1 MVKKL
6 LIKSNINYAFFIFYL
21 GVFLLPSAF
30 SLAAFLLLIASIIG
44 FKKNNKIYHKD
55 KINVAFLISSAFMII
70 SCVFQTINYKFS
82 ALTTWVPSLSWIG
95 LVNWVPFFFL
105 SWGFQPYLITSKS
118 RKRFALAL
126 LAGSFPVL
134 ITGIGQVFFNW
145 YGPKEILNGFI
156 IWYSRPSDN
165 NVLTGL
171 FNNPNYAGA
180 WLSVILPIALAK
192 LIKKDSFLKR
202 AISLIFLILIII
214 CIILTNSR
222 SAWIG
227 LFASFILFFGV
238 NSLKWVFSSIIVIAI
253 PIIYSLLNQQ
263 FTLIPFEAL
272 NEFSN
277 FQYLDRVD
285 IWIKSFQIISE
296 NPLFGSGAA
305 SFPEIYQNI
314 SGIGRNH
321 SHNLILEM
329 IISYGIPA
337 ALFTFIPITYLTL
350 VGTKKCFFKQN
361 FPDCLIERSL
371 VTSLIIILMMHMVDI
386 QYFDGRISLI
396 IWILIAAI
404 KNISYEKSNKNV
416 QIDS

>member
-1 MVKKL
+1 MVEKL
-6 LIKSNINYAFFIFYL
+6 IIKSNINYAFYLFYL

-30 SLAAFLLLIASIIG
+30 SLAAFLLLIAGIIG
-44 FKKNNKIYHKD
+44 FKKNNRIYVKD
-55 KINVAFLISSAFMII
+55 KINVAFLISSVFMII

-82 ALTTWVPSLSWIG
+82 GLTTWTPYLSWIG

-105 SWGFQPYLITSKS
+105 SWGFQPYLITAKS
-118 RKRFALAL
+118 RNRFALAL

-145 YGPKEILNGFI
+145 HGPKEILNGFI

-171 FNNPNYAGA
+171 FNNANYAGA

-192 LIKKDSFLKR
+192 SVKKDSFLKK
-202 AISLIFLILIII
+202 ATSLIFLFLIII

-227 LFASFILFFGV
+227 LFASIILFFGV

-263 FTLIPFEAL
+263 FNLIPSEAL

-277 FQYLDRVD
+277 FQYLDRLD
-285 IWIKSFQIISE
+285 MWIKSFQIISK

-305 SFPEIYQNI
+305 SFGEIYQNI
-314 SGIGRNH
+314 SGIGKYH

-337 ALFTFIPITYLTL
+337 ALFTFIPIIYLTL
-350 VGTKKCFFKQN
+350 VAMNKYLLKEN
-361 FPDCLIERSL
+361 FPNDLIEKSL
-371 VTSLIIILMMHMVDI
+371 VTSLIVILMMHMVDI

-404 KNISYEKSNKNV
+404 KNISYKKSNKSFP
-416 QIDS
+416 IDS

>member
-1 MVKKL
+1 MLGKF
-6 LIKSNINYAFFIFYL
+6 LIQSNINYAFFIFYL

-30 SLAAFLLLIASIIG
+30 SIAAFLLIIASIIG
-44 FKKNNKIYHKD
+44 FKKNNKIYIKD

-82 ALTTWVPSLSWIG
+82 ALTTWTPSLSWIG
-95 LVNWVPFFFL
+95 LVNWIPFFFL
-105 SWGFQPYLITSKS
+105 SWGFEPYLITAKS

-145 YGPKEILNGFI
+145 HGPKEILNGLI
-156 IWYSRPSDN
+156 IWYSRPSEN

-180 WLSVILPIALAK
+180 WLNIILPIALAK
-192 LIKKDSFLKR
+192 LVKKDSFLQR
-202 AISLIFLILIII
+202 AISLIFLSLIII

-227 LFASFILFFGV
+227 LFASIILFFGV
-238 NSLKWVFSSIIVIAI
+238 NSLKWVLTSIIVIAI

-263 FTLIPFEAL
+263 FTLIPTEAL

-277 FQYLDRVD
+277 FQYLDRLD
-285 IWIKSFQIISE
+285 MWIKSFQIISE

-305 SFPEIYQNI
+305 SFSEIYQNI
-314 SGIGRNH
+314 SGIEKNH

-350 VGTKKCFFKQN
+350 DAIQKCFLREI

-404 KNISYEKSNKNV
+404 KNISHKKSNKSF